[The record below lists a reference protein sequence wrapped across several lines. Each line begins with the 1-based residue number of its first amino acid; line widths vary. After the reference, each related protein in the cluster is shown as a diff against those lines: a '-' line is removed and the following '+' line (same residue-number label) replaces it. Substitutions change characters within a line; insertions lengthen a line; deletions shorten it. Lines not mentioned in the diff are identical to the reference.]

1 MSRGTPTG
9 PTLVKDLQAQLKS
22 LTTDLRNRSDQASDP
37 WSQDLKTEYER
48 ARERGRT
55 GLTWSEWRDGEVDLA
70 AVAWVLATVLVR
82 FCEDNGLID
91 GPWITGEG
99 PRHAQAA
106 DNETAFY
113 QADPTRNSRDWLR
126 AGFSALADLP
136 AGRDLLDSRHNLVWR
151 APISADAASALLAFW
166 RTQDADGTLVHDFT
180 DETLDTRFLGDI
192 YQDLSDFAKKKYA
205 LLQTPVFVE
214 EFILDRTLTPAM
226 EEFALAGLKL
236 IDPTCGSGHFLL
248 GAFDRLL
255 AAWQAHA
262 PAMDTRDRVQRALDS
277 IHGVDLNPFA
287 VAIARFRLTVAALKA
302 SGLTRLKEAPA
313 FDYHLAVG
321 DSLIRHGVQ
330 TDLLADGDEFAY
342 VNEDV
347 AEHAGILDRG
357 RYHVVVGNPPYITVK
372 DRVLNERYRQDYKT
386 CKGKYALS
394 VPFMEL
400 FFELAVKGETGAAAG
415 WVGQITSNSFM
426 KREFGAKV
434 IEELLSGSGALQY
447 SNPVDLEYV
456 IDSSGAHIPGH
467 GTPTVILIG
476 RHRHPVGDSVRA
488 VLGVRGEPGV
498 PEDASSG
505 LVWTEI
511 RDHVDRGAF
520 SGSFVTVADLE
531 RTALNKHPWSLGG
544 GGAADL
550 KAALEAASDRAIKNL
565 TASIGIT
572 AFTLEDE
579 VYMQPASALATRGV
593 AHARPM
599 VLGDQVRDFAQA
611 SDGVVVFPYSDEYE
625 PVEVDGEPAL
635 HRFMWPYRTNL
646 SNSVMFGGKTKVQ
659 EGLRWSEYGRLTA
672 SKLRDP
678 LSLVFAFVATHNH
691 FVLDRGGKVFN
702 RSAPVI
708 KLSPGSTEEAHL
720 DLLGV
725 LNSSTACFWLKQ
737 VSHNKGN
744 GGIGGGIGDEDWE
757 PRYEFTG
764 TKLQEFPLPSRL
776 ARARARHLDAL
787 AQRAALSLPAEVLRG
802 EVSRASLVQARQTWH
817 ERRAQMVFG
826 QEELDWEVYRLYGL
840 IDEDLTYEGGG
851 TEQLQLGQRAFE
863 IALARKVADG
873 AEETAWFERHGS
885 TPITEIPGDWPDDY
899 TALVK
904 KRLELIASDPFIGLL
919 ERPEYKRRWQ
929 SPTFDDLLP
938 DALRDYILDR
948 LEEPALW
955 SDGSGPGV
963 LSVAQLADRVRGD
976 ADLVEA
982 VRLLRDA
989 VEVDLTKELGK
1000 LLAEEAV
1007 PFLPTLRYKDS
1018 GLRKRA
1024 EWEAVWDL
1032 QRREDAGESVSIPV
1046 PPKYGSGDFRKTSY
1060 WKARGKLDVPKE
1072 RFISYPGAER
1082 PGDSSMVI
1090 GWAGWD
1096 HLDQARALARLIV
1109 ERTQGE
1115 LMALEQVLPLVAGLV
1130 ELEPWLHQWFAEPD
1144 AAFGGMSPATFL
1156 SGFIDSQLAA
1166 LGATRTDAKAWRP

>member
-1 MSRGTPTG
+1 MSRGTTTG
-9 PTLVKDLQAQLKS
+9 PTLVKDLQAQLKA
-22 LTTDLRNRSDQASDP
+22 LTADLRTRSDQADDP
-37 WSQDLKTEYER
+37 WASELKAEYDR

-70 AVAWVLATVLVR
+70 AVAWILATVFVR
-82 FCEDNGLID
+82 FCEDNNLID

-99 PRHAQAA
+99 ARHSQAA

-126 AGFSALADLP
+126 AGFTALANLP
-136 AGRDLLDSRHNLVWR
+136 AGRELLDPRHNLVWR
-151 APISADAASALLAFW
+151 APISADAASSLLAFW
-166 RTQDADGTLVHDFT
+166 RAQNSDGTLAHGFT
-180 DETLDTRFLGDI
+180 DEGLDTRFLGDL

-205 LLQTPVFVE
+205 LLQTPVFIE

-226 EEFALAGLKL
+226 EEFGLEGLKL

-255 AAWQAHA
+255 QAWQAQA
-262 PAMDTRDRVQRALDS
+262 PGMDTRTRAQKALDS

-302 SGLTRLKEAPA
+302 SGLARLKEAPA

-330 TDLLADGDEFAY
+330 TDLLDEDGDFAY
-342 VNEDV
+342 ASEDV
-347 AEHAGILDRG
+347 ADHPGILDRG

-372 DRVLNERYRQDYKT
+372 DKALNERYRQDYKT
-386 CKGKYALS
+386 CHRQYALS

-400 FFELAVKGETGAAAG
+400 FFQLAIQGNGTRAG
-415 WVGQITSNSFM
+415 YVGQITSNSFM
-426 KREFGAKV
+426 KREFGSKLV
-434 IEELLSGSGALQY
+434 EDLLSGTGALAY
-447 SNPVDLEYV
+447 SNPVDLQLV
-456 IDSSGAHIPGH
+456 IDTSGARIPGH
-467 GTPTVILIG
+467 TTPTVILVG
-476 RHRHPVGDSVRA
+476 RRRHPSTKSIHA
-488 VLGVRGEPGV
+488 VLGVRGDPEEPADPALGW
-498 PEDASSG
+498 
-505 LVWTEI
+505 VWSEI
-511 RDHVDRGAF
+511 CAHADDVEFNGTY
-520 SGSFVTVADLE
+520 VTVVDLPRE
-531 RTALNKHPWSLGG
+531 ALAAHPWSLSGG
-544 GGAADL
+544 SASGLKQAIEDERASLGSLAD
-550 KAALEAASDRAIKNL
+550 
-565 TASIGIT
+565 SIGYT
-572 AFTLEDE
+572 GQTNADE
-579 VYMQPASALATRGV
+579 VFLASRRGF
-593 AHARPM
+593 ARKGVEPDARRQ
-599 VLGDQVRDFAQA
+599 VVVGDVVRDFGIAESDQGIFVYDAA
-611 SDGVVVFPYSDEYE
+611 SLLPIDRFPGVS
-625 PVEVDGEPAL
+625 
-635 HRFMWPYRTNL
+635 RWMWPSRSVTWSRATFAKVTYR
-646 SNSVMFGGKTKVQ
+646 V
-659 EGLRWSEYGRLTA
+659 EGRTWWEWHQVALDRLK
-672 SKLRDP
+672 SP
-678 LSLVFAFVATHNH
+678 MSLVFAFVATHNH

-708 KLSPGSTEEAHL
+708 KLPVGATEDEYL

-737 VSHNKGN
+737 VSHSKGSQSGT
-744 GGIGGGIGDEDWE
+744 GGFMHDSWE
-757 PRYEFTG
+757 EFYEFTG
-764 TKLQEFPLPSRL
+764 TKLEEFPLPSRFP
-776 ARARARHLDAL
+776 RERTRHLDAL
-787 AQRAALSLPAEVLRG
+787 GQRAALSMPAEALRG
-802 EVSRASLVQARQTWH
+802 GVTPESV
-817 ERRAQMVFG
+817 RRAREAWLRCRSQMIFE
-826 QEELDWEVYRLYGL
+826 QEELDWDVYRLYGL
-840 IDEDLTYEGGG
+840 IDDDLTYTGGRI
-851 TEQLQLGQRAFE
+851 EQIALGQRAFE
-863 IALARKVADG
+863 IALARKVAAGD
-873 AEETAWFERHGS
+873 EETVWFERHGS
-885 TPITEIPGDWPDDY
+885 TPITEIPSDWPDDY
-899 TALVK
+899 QALVLR
-904 KRLELIASDPFIGLL
+904 RLDLIASDPFIGLL

-948 LEEPALW
+948 LEAPALW
-955 SDGSGPGV
+955 SDASGPGV

-1007 PFLPTLRYKDS
+1007 PYLAALRYKDS

-1090 GWAGWD
+1090 GWAGWN

-1115 LMALEQVLPLVAGLV
+1115 GITRDQLLPLIAGMA
-1130 ELEPWLHQWFAEPD
+1130 ELEPWLHQWHADPD
-1144 AAFGGMSPATFL
+1144 PAFGGVSPAVFL
-1156 SGFIDSQLAA
+1156 TGFIDSQLAA
-1166 LGATRTDAKAWRP
+1166 IGATRTDAKAWRP

>member
-1 MSRGTPTG
+1 MSRGTRTG
-9 PTLVKDLQAQLKS
+9 PMLVKDLQAQLKA
-22 LTTDLRNRSDQASDP
+22 LTADLRTRSDDASDP
-37 WSQDLKTEYER
+37 WAQDLKAEYER

-70 AVAWVLATVLVR
+70 AVAWVLATVFVR

-126 AGFSALADLP
+126 AGFAALADLP
-136 AGRDLLDSRHNLVWR
+136 AGRDLLDPRHNLVWR

-166 RTQDADGTLVHDFT
+166 RTQDADGTLVHDLT
-180 DETLDTRFLGDI
+180 DESLDTRFLGDL

-226 EEFALAGLKL
+226 EEFGLDGLKL

-255 AAWQAHA
+255 AAWQAQA
-262 PAMDTRDRVQRALDS
+262 PAMDTRERVQKALDS

-287 VAIARFRLTVAALKA
+287 VAIARLRLTVAALKA
-302 SGLTRLKEAPA
+302 SGLTRLKDAPA

-330 TDLLADGDEFAY
+330 TDLLADQDEFTYA
-342 VNEDV
+342 NEDV
-347 AEHAGILDRG
+347 SEHPDLLGRG

-372 DRVLNERYRQDYKT
+372 DKVLNERYRQDYKT

-400 FFELAVKGETGAAAG
+400 FFELAVKGVGTTTAG
-415 WVGQITSNSFM
+415 FVGQITSNSFM
-426 KREFGAKV
+426 KREFGSKV
-434 IEELLSGSGALQY
+434 IEELLSGTGDFAY
-447 SNPVDLEYV
+447 SNPVDLTYV
-456 IDSSGAHIPGH
+456 IDTSGAYIPGH

-476 RHRHPVGDSVRA
+476 RRRRPIGETVRA
-488 VLGVRGEPGV
+488 ALGVRGEPGA
-498 PEDASSG
+498 PDNPAQG
-505 LVWTEI
+505 LVWTEL
-511 RDHVDRGAF
+511 
-520 SGSFVTVADLE
+520 VTNIDGLGINGLYLTIADLRRE
-531 RTALNKHPWSLGG
+531 TFSTFPWSLSG
-544 GGAADL
+544 GGAGSL
-550 KAALEAASDRAIKNL
+550 MEALEASRHSTPAD
-565 TASIGIT
+565 T
-572 AFTLEDE
+572 AF
-579 VYMQPASALATRGV
+579 RIGV
-593 AHARPM
+593 FGIMGSDDAFMRPSSWLSR
-599 VLGDQVRDFAQA
+599 VGKPQSWRPLVVGDQVRDF
-611 SDGVVVFPYSDEYE
+611 GVSSAEPTYFPYD
-625 PVEVDGEPAL
+625 DGHELQSMTLPDLCAL
-635 HRFMWPYRTNL
+635 WPYRTELGNRAT
-646 SNSVMFGGKTKVQ
+646 FTKQ
-659 EGLRWSEYGRLTA
+659 TYFAEGRPWYEWHQLPRDDGADDRALT
-672 SKLRDP
+672 
-678 LSLVFAFVATHNH
+678 FAFVATHNH
-691 FVLDRGGKVFN
+691 FVLDRGGKVFKQ
-702 RSAPVI
+702 SAPVI
-708 KLSPGSTEEAHL
+708 KLPAGATEDEYL
-720 DLLGV
+720 DLLGL

-737 VSHNKGN
+737 VCHDKGN
-744 GGIGGGIGDEDWE
+744 GGYGGGIADQEWE
-757 PRYEFTG
+757 RFFEFTG

-776 ARARARHLDAL
+776 PRDRAHHLDAL
-787 AQRAALSLPAEVLRG
+787 AQRATLSLPAEVLRG
-802 EVSRASLVQARQTWH
+802 GVSRTSLGQARESWRR
-817 ERRAQMVFG
+817 RRAQMIFE

-840 IDEDLTYEGGG
+840 VDEDLTYTGSGI
-851 TEQLQLGQRAFE
+851 EQVELGQRVFE

-873 AEETAWFERHGS
+873 SEETAWFERHGS
-885 TPITEIPGDWPDDY
+885 TPITEIPAEWPEDY
-899 TALVK
+899 RVLVQ
-904 KRLELIASDPFIGLL
+904 KRLDVIASDPFIGLL

-948 LEEPALW
+948 LEVEALW
-955 SDGSGPGV
+955 SDASGLGV

-989 VEVDLTKELGK
+989 VEVDLTKELGR
-1000 LLAEEAV
+1000 LLTDESV
-1007 PFLPTLRYKDS
+1007 PFLAALRYKDS

-1024 EWEAVWDL
+1024 EWEAVWEL
-1032 QRREDAGESVSIPV
+1032 QRREDAGEVVSIPV

-1060 WKARGKLDVPKE
+1060 WTARGKLDVPKE

-1090 GWAGWD
+1090 GWAGWN

-1115 LMALEQVLPLVAGLV
+1115 GISGGQVLPLVAGMV
-1130 ELEPWLHQWFAEPD
+1130 ELEPWLHQWHAEPD

-1156 SGFIDSQLAA
+1156 AGFIDSQLAT
-1166 LGATRTDAKAWRP
+1166 LGVTRTDAKAWRP